1 MAEKEKVEK
10 SLVFPIEGHTNCPHC
25 GGKERICR
33 QKIEELKR
41 DGLLE
46 EQMFPK
52 GPVWAMPFVDPTK
65 PIMVSPLSIKKPQI
79 PILSVY
85 WDVCANPECLGIYVT
100 GVDFIMKEIDIPQAP
115 LGGLGGRMPGGPGQ
129 FPFNPFNKG

>member
-1 MAEKEKVEK
+1 MAEKEEVGK
-10 SLVFPIEGHTNCPHC
+10 SLVFPIQGHTNCPHC
-25 GGKERICR
+25 GCEERICR
-33 QKIEELKR
+33 QKIKELKR

-52 GPVWAMPFVDPTK
+52 GPVWAMPFIDQSK

-85 WDVCANPECLGIYVT
+85 WDVCANPECVGVYVT
-100 GVDFIMKEIDIPQAP
+100 GVDFTMQEIDIPTAP
-115 LGGLGGRMPGGPGQ
+115 LKMPPGGGRQLPPG
-129 FPFNPFNKG
+129 FPFGG